1 MTFGRQ
7 GNFVLG
13 FFWASLRW
21 ESLQQIMEDP
31 LASVCV
37 FALAQGASP
46 PTVLRMHDCVR
57 CREMSHML
65 CIRNSYEEKNKKSPA
80 KLQTGW
86 IESRSSP
93 LLLSETGLLTQTLEP
108 HWVFYALNPEK
119 PGPQCMLG
127 RNFTATHGLQLG
139 LGSASTLFRQS
150 LFVNEKDDSL
160 LCSFP
165 FFSDPIRLEKYFHLV
180 SSCSSLNLWRSSA
193 MNVPKNSTGAI
204 WNLGLF

>member
-1 MTFGRQ
+1 
-7 GNFVLG
+7 
-13 FFWASLRW
+13 
-21 ESLQQIMEDP
+21 MEDP

-165 FFSDPIRLEKYFHLV
+165 FFFRPHKVGKVFSSFIILFFLE
-180 SSCSSLNLWRSSA
+180 SLTFICYECAQKFDRSYL
-193 MNVPKNSTGAI
+193 K
-204 WNLGLF
+204 LGFILNAGGHPSVWLHSMGL